1 MHNTT
6 HIATARPLQLVAVR
20 TATGATTFI
29 VTRRPDEQLGHL
41 GRELEVDQRLVVAT
55 EHADEI
61 AVKIRSDLNDKRLL
75 AQDGSWFGVD
85 WETVQRLVGDFDPA
99 TGHRMRLGDVS
110 VGDEVW
116 AKVADAQGTI
126 CLSKCTVLGITG
138 RLYLLELKKPI
149 GGVHRLA
156 MPRSQIKP
164 HVAGTRR
171 VAIAEAA

>member
-55 EHADEI
+55 DHADEI
-61 AVKIRSDLNDKRLL
+61 AARIRSDLNDKRLL

-85 WETVQRLVGDFDPA
+85 WETVLRLLGDFDLD
-99 TGHRMRLGDVS
+99 TGYRIRLSDVS

-116 AKVADAQGTI
+116 VRIASADARPL
-126 CLSKCTVLGITG
+126 LSKSTVLGIVG
-138 RLYLLELKKPI
+138 RLYLVELHQPV
-149 GGVHRLA
+149 GEVRRLTVS
-156 MPRSQIKP
+156 RENLKP
-164 HVAGTRR
+164 HVSR
-171 VAIAEAA
+171 VAFAEAA